1 MISAST
7 KTTLT
12 CINHVS
18 NEMNCLRHAN
28 RRLIQTNKALA
39 LLPPIEQSLP
49 AIPALSHTHLTPRTC
64 IAHASSSSTR
74 WKTRQTKDHF
84 AREAKVAGLKSR
96 AAFKLLELDSK
107 HHIFRKGGTVV
118 DLGYAPGS
126 WSQVAVSRTSPGGRV
141 LGIDIIPAQPPR
153 GASSIQGNFLSPEV
167 QAEVRRYVRD
177 PALGRARARVT
188 MSKKGETEAEEEDGA
203 TEEDVESEGRGVLR
217 MAQETKTK
225 ENEQP
230 DQQEQQPDEEVEKE
244 EAQLSV
250 RKKDLR
256 DGRVVDVV
264 LSDMSAPWEQTTG
277 HWIRSVS
284 NPYFRMMNT
293 SGTAFRDHAGS
304 MDLCNAALTF
314 CYDTLRTG
322 GHFMCK
328 FYQGSEDK
336 AFENRLKKLFDKVH
350 KEKPESSRKESKEAY
365 FVALRR
371 KPEIPRELVFPD
383 EYIEENEFP
392 E

>member
-1 MISAST
+1 
-7 KTTLT
+7 
-12 CINHVS
+12 
-18 NEMNCLRHAN
+18 MNCLRQTH
-28 RRLIQTNKALA
+28 RRLVQTNKALT
-39 LLPPIEQSLP
+39 LLPPPIGPSSSP
-49 AIPALSHTHLTPRTC
+49 AISGPPRHTHLTPRTS
-64 IAHASSSSTR
+64 IAHGSSSSTR
-74 WKTRQTKDHF
+74 WKTRQTRDHF

-107 HHIFRKGGTVV
+107 HHIFRKGATVV

-126 WSQVAVSRTSPGGRV
+126 WSQVAVSKTSPGGRV

-177 PALGRARARVT
+177 PALGRARTRVT
-188 MSKKGETEAEEEDGA
+188 MSKRGDGEVDEDEGA
-203 TEEDVESEGRGVLR
+203 TEEDVESEGRGVLS
-217 MAQETKTK
+217 MAQETTTK

-230 DQQEQQPDEEVEKE
+230 DQQDEQRQQQDQEAEQ

-264 LSDMSAPWEQTTG
+264 LSDMSAPWEQTSG
-277 HWIRSVS
+277 YWIRSVS
-284 NPYFRMMNT
+284 NPYLRMMNT

-371 KPEIPRELVFPD
+371 KPDVPRELVFPD
-383 EYIEENEFP
+383 EYAEENEFP

>member
-1 MISAST
+1 
-7 KTTLT
+7 
-12 CINHVS
+12 
-18 NEMNCLRHAN
+18 MNCLRQTH
-28 RRLIQTNKALA
+28 RRLVQCSKPLT
-39 LLPPIEQSLP
+39 LLPTIGASL
-49 AIPALSHTHLTPRTC
+49 AVIPAPSHGHLTPRTH
-64 IAHASSSSTR
+64 IAHGSSSSTR
-74 WKTRQTKDHF
+74 WKSRQTKDHF

-96 AAFKLLELDSK
+96 AAYKLLELDSK
-107 HHIFRKGGTVV
+107 HHIFRKGTTVV

-177 PALGRARARVT
+177 PALGRARARAV
-188 MSKKGETEAEEEDGA
+188 MSKRSPGEAEEEDGA
-203 TEEDVESEGRGVLR
+203 TEEEVESEGHGVLR
-217 MAQETKTK
+217 MAQETKKK
-225 ENEQP
+225 EDDQ
-230 DQQEQQPDEEVEKE
+230 DQQQADADAAKE
-244 EAQLSV
+244 EEEEQLSV

-304 MDLCNAALTF
+304 MVSLLADLFISFNSPFLFTLLPLLSSLPFASLKSALAEA
-314 CYDTLRTG
+314 
-322 GHFMCK
+322 M
-328 FYQGSEDK
+328 
-336 AFENRLKKLFDKVH
+336 AFLSPPGRISAML
-350 KEKPESSRKESKEAY
+350 P
-365 FVALRR
+365 
-371 KPEIPRELVFPD
+371 
-383 EYIEENEFP
+383 
-392 E
+392 

>member
-1 MISAST
+1 
-7 KTTLT
+7 
-12 CINHVS
+12 
-18 NEMNCLRHAN
+18 MNCLRQTH
-28 RRLIQTNKALA
+28 RRLIQSNKALT
-39 LLPPIEQSLP
+39 LLPHPIGASSLP
-49 AIPALSHTHLTPRTC
+49 AIAGPSQHTHLTPRTS
-64 IAHASSSSTR
+64 IAHGSSSSTR
-74 WKTRQTKDHF
+74 WKTRQTRDHF

-126 WSQVAVSRTSPGGRV
+126 WSQVAVSKTSPGGRV
-141 LGIDIIPAQPPR
+141 LGIDIIPAQPPK

-177 PALGRARARVT
+177 PALGRARTRVT
-188 MSKKGETEAEEEDGA
+188 MSKRGEGEVEEDEGA

-217 MAQETKTK
+217 MAQETTTK

-230 DQQEQQPDEEVEKE
+230 DQQDEQKQQQDEEAEQ

-264 LSDMSAPWEQTTG
+264 LSDMSAPWEQTSG
-277 HWIRSVS
+277 YWIRSVS
-284 NPYFRMMNT
+284 NPYLRMMNT

-322 GHFMCK
+322 GHFLCK

-371 KPEIPRELVFPD
+371 KPDVPRELVFPD
-383 EYIEENEFP
+383 EYVEENEFP

>member
-1 MISAST
+1 MY
-7 KTTLT
+7 
-12 CINHVS
+12 
-18 NEMNCLRHAN
+18 CLRQTH
-28 RRLIQTNKALA
+28 RRLVQGSKAPT
-39 LLPPIEQSLP
+39 LLPTIGASL
-49 AIPALSHTHLTPRTC
+49 ATTTALSHGHLTPRTH
-64 IAHASSSSTR
+64 IAHGSSSSTR
-74 WKTRQTKDHF
+74 WKSRQTKDHF
-84 AREAKVAGLKSR
+84 AREAKVNGLKSR
-96 AAFKLLELDSK
+96 AAYKLLELDSK
-107 HHIFRKGGTVV
+107 HHIFRKGTTVV

-177 PALGRARARVT
+177 PALGRPRARAV
-188 MSKKGETEAEEEDGA
+188 MSKRDPGEAEEEDGA
-203 TEEDVESEGRGVLR
+203 TEEEVESEGHGVLR

-225 ENEQP
+225 
-230 DQQEQQPDEEVEKE
+230 DEQQPDTEAAKDEEE
-244 EAQLSV
+244 QLSV

-304 MDLCNAALTF
+304 MVSLFLLS
-314 CYDTLRTG
+314 TLFSLFSPFSTLPL
-322 GHFMCK
+322 HF
-328 FYQGSEDK
+328 
-336 AFENRLKKLFDKVH
+336 
-350 KEKPESSRKESKEAY
+350 SSLHIS
-365 FVALRR
+365 
-371 KPEIPRELVFPD
+371 
-383 EYIEENEFP
+383 
-392 E
+392 

>member
-1 MISAST
+1 
-7 KTTLT
+7 
-12 CINHVS
+12 
-18 NEMNCLRHAN
+18 
-28 RRLIQTNKALA
+28 LA
-39 LLPPIEQSLP
+39 
-49 AIPALSHTHLTPRTC
+49 AVPALSHGHHLTPRTH
-64 IAHASSSSTR
+64 IAYGSSSSTR
-74 WKTRQTKDHF
+74 WKSRQTKDHF

-96 AAFKLLELDSK
+96 AAYKLLELDSK
-107 HHIFRKGGTVV
+107 HHIFRKGTTVV

-177 PALGRARARVT
+177 PALGRPRARAI
-188 MSKKGETEAEEEDGA
+188 MSKRGPGEAEEEDGA
-203 TEEDVESEGRGVLR
+203 TEEEVESEGHGVLR
-217 MAQETKTK
+217 MTQETKTK
-225 ENEQP
+225 EDEQ
-230 DQQEQQPDEEVEKE
+230 DQQQPDAEAAKE
-244 EAQLSV
+244 EEEQLSV

-304 MDLCNAALTF
+304 MVSLSCLYSF
-314 CYDTLRTG
+314 S
-322 GHFMCK
+322 F
-328 FYQGSEDK
+328 FS
-336 AFENRLKKLFDKVH
+336 LF
-350 KEKPESSRKESKEAY
+350 SSFSQSSPSYCPFRI
-365 FVALRR
+365 L
-371 KPEIPRELVFPD
+371 
-383 EYIEENEFP
+383 
-392 E
+392 

>member
-1 MISAST
+1 MYCLRQTHRRLTKAYTLLPTIGASCPAISASAPSHIPFT
-7 KTTLT
+7 PKT
-12 CINHVS
+12 S
-18 NEMNCLRHAN
+18 
-28 RRLIQTNKALA
+28 
-39 LLPPIEQSLP
+39 
-49 AIPALSHTHLTPRTC
+49 
-64 IAHASSSSTR
+64 IAHGSSSSTR
-74 WKTRQTKDHF
+74 WKTRQTRDHF

-107 HHIFRKGGTVV
+107 HHIFRRGSTVV

-126 WSQVAVSRTSPGGRV
+126 WSQVAVSKTSPGGRV

-153 GASSIQGNFLSPEV
+153 GASSIQGNFLSAEV

-188 MSKKGETEAEEEDGA
+188 MSKQGEGEAEEEDGA
-203 TEEDVESEGRGVLR
+203 TEEDIESQGRGVLSL
-217 MAQETKTK
+217 AQETRPK
-225 ENEQP
+225 ETVEQPEQQDHQP
-230 DQQEQQPDEEVEKE
+230 DQEAEQ

-328 FYQGSEDK
+328 FYQGAEDK
-336 AFENRLKKLFDKVH
+336 AFETRLKKLFDKVH

-371 KPEIPRELVFPD
+371 KSDVPRELVFPD
-383 EYIEENEFP
+383 EFVDENEFP

>member
-1 MISAST
+1 MLQGFILWCVSSFSSCDDHHVPLSL
-7 KTTLT
+7 KLWKPDRRVVPSLS

-18 NEMNCLRHAN
+18 HSMNCLRQTH
-28 RRLIQTNKALA
+28 RRLIQTNKALT
-39 LLPPIEQSLP
+39 LLPPPIAPSSLP
-49 AIPALSHTHLTPRTC
+49 AISGPSQHTHLTPRTS

-74 WKTRQTKDHF
+74 WKTRQTRDHF

-107 HHIFRKGGTVV
+107 HRIFRKGGTVV

-126 WSQVAVSRTSPGGRV
+126 WSQVAVSKTSPGGRV

-167 QAEVRRYVRD
+167 QAEVRKYVRD
-177 PALGRARARVT
+177 PALGRARTRVT
-188 MSKKGETEAEEEDGA
+188 MSKRGEDEVEEDEGA
-203 TEEDVESEGRGVLR
+203 TEEDVETEGRGVLR
-217 MAQETKTK
+217 MAQETATK

-230 DQQEQQPDEEVEKE
+230 DQQDEQKQQDEEAEQ

-264 LSDMSAPWEQTTG
+264 LSDMSAPWDQTSG
-277 HWIRSVS
+277 YWIRSVS
-284 NPYFRMMNT
+284 NPYLRMMNT

-304 MDLCNAALTF
+304 MVSLFAFASTLYLLISSVSPSPSTSSFF
-314 CYDTLRTG
+314 CC
-322 GHFMCK
+322 F
-328 FYQGSEDK
+328 S
-336 AFENRLKKLFDKVH
+336 
-350 KEKPESSRKESKEAY
+350 
-365 FVALRR
+365 
-371 KPEIPRELVFPD
+371 IP
-383 EYIEENEFP
+383 
-392 E
+392 

>member
-1 MISAST
+1 
-7 KTTLT
+7 
-12 CINHVS
+12 
-18 NEMNCLRHAN
+18 MNCLRQTH
-28 RRLIQTNKALA
+28 RRLVSSNKALT
-39 LLPPIEQSLP
+39 LLP
-49 AIPALSHTHLTPRTC
+49 AIGASCPAISASAPSHIPLTSRTS
-64 IAHASSSSTR
+64 IAHGSSSSTR
-74 WKTRQTKDHF
+74 WKTRQTRDHF

-126 WSQVAVSRTSPGGRV
+126 WSQVAVSKTSPGGRV

-177 PALGRARARVT
+177 PTLGRARARVT
-188 MSKKGETEAEEEDGA
+188 MSKQGEGEAEEEEGA
-203 TEEDVESEGRGVLR
+203 TEEDVESQARGVLS
-217 MAQETKTK
+217 MAQETRPK
-225 ENEQP
+225 ETAEQP
-230 DQQEQQPDEEVEKE
+230 DQQDRQADEEAEQ

-250 RKKDLR
+250 REKDLR

-304 MDLCNAALTF
+304 M
-314 CYDTLRTG
+314 
-322 GHFMCK
+322 
-328 FYQGSEDK
+328 FYQGAEDK
-336 AFENRLKKLFDKVH
+336 AFENRLKKLFDK
-350 KEKPESSRKESKEAY
+350 ESKEAY

-371 KPEIPRELVFPD
+371 KPDVPRELVFPD
-383 EYIEENEFP
+383 EFVEENKFP

>member
-1 MISAST
+1 
-7 KTTLT
+7 
-12 CINHVS
+12 
-18 NEMNCLRHAN
+18 MNCLRQTH
-28 RRLIQTNKALA
+28 RRLVQSHKALT
-39 LLPPIEQSLP
+39 LLPPPIAASSLP
-49 AIPALSHTHLTPRTC
+49 VISGSSQHPHLTPRTS

-74 WKTRQTKDHF
+74 WKTRQTRDHF

-107 HHIFRKGGTVV
+107 HRIFRKGGTVV

-126 WSQVAVSRTSPGGRV
+126 WSQVAVSKTSPGGRV

-177 PALGRARARVT
+177 PALGRARTRVT
-188 MSKKGETEAEEEDGA
+188 MSKRGEDEIEEEEGA

-217 MAQETKTK
+217 MAQETTTK

-230 DQQEQQPDEEVEKE
+230 DQQDEQKQQQDEEAEQ

-264 LSDMSAPWEQTTG
+264 LSDMSAPWDQTSG
-277 HWIRSVS
+277 YWIRSVS
-284 NPYFRMMNT
+284 NPYLRMMNT

-371 KPEIPRELVFPD
+371 KPDVPRELVFPD
-383 EYIEENEFP
+383 EYVEDNEFP

>member
-1 MISAST
+1 
-7 KTTLT
+7 
-12 CINHVS
+12 
-18 NEMNCLRHAN
+18 MNCLRQTH
-28 RRLIQTNKALA
+28 RRLVQSNKAPA
-39 LLPPIEQSLP
+39 LLSPIGASLP
-49 AIPALSHTHLTPRTC
+49 AISIAPSQLHLTPRTS
-64 IAHASSSSTR
+64 IAHGSSSSTR
-74 WKTRQTKDHF
+74 WKTRQTRDHF

-126 WSQVAVSRTSPGGRV
+126 WSQVAVSKTSPGGRV

-167 QAEVRRYVRD
+167 QAEVRKYVRD
-177 PALGRARARVT
+177 PALGRARARAT
-188 MSKKGETEAEEEDGA
+188 MSKRGEGELEEEEGA
-203 TEEDVESEGRGVLR
+203 TEEDVESEDRDVLR
-217 MAQETKTK
+217 MAQETTTK
-225 ENEQP
+225 EHE
-230 DQQEQQPDEEVEKE
+230 QQEEQKQQPDEETDQ

-250 RKKDLR
+250 RKRDLR

-264 LSDMSAPWEQTTG
+264 LSDMSAPWEQTSG
-277 HWIRSVS
+277 YWIRSVS
-284 NPYFRMMNT
+284 NPYLRMMNT

-314 CYDTLRTG
+314 CYDTLRTN
-322 GHFMCK
+322 GHFLCK
-328 FYQGSEDK
+328 FYQGAEDK

-371 KPEIPRELVFPD
+371 KPDVPRELVFPD
-383 EYIEENEFP
+383 EYVEENEFP

>member
-1 MISAST
+1 
-7 KTTLT
+7 
-12 CINHVS
+12 
-18 NEMNCLRHAN
+18 MNCLRQAN

-39 LLPPIEQSLP
+39 LLPPIEQSLL

-203 TEEDVESEGRGVLR
+203 TEEEVESEGCGVLR

-230 DQQEQQPDEEVEKE
+230 VQQEQQPDEDSKGQKNHQVEPE
-244 EAQLSV
+244 WYVAE
-250 RKKDLR
+250 D
-256 DGRVVDVV
+256 
-264 LSDMSAPWEQTTG
+264 
-277 HWIRSVS
+277 
-284 NPYFRMMNT
+284 
-293 SGTAFRDHAGS
+293 
-304 MDLCNAALTF
+304 
-314 CYDTLRTG
+314 
-322 GHFMCK
+322 
-328 FYQGSEDK
+328 SEP
-336 AFENRLKKLFDKVH
+336 L
-350 KEKPESSRKESKEAY
+350 
-365 FVALRR
+365 
-371 KPEIPRELVFPD
+371 
-383 EYIEENEFP
+383 
-392 E
+392 

>member
-1 MISAST
+1 
-7 KTTLT
+7 
-12 CINHVS
+12 
-18 NEMNCLRHAN
+18 MNCLRQTTH
-28 RRLIQTNKALA
+28 RRLLQSNRALG
-39 LLPPIEQSLP
+39 LLPPIETCRL
-49 AIPALSHTHLTPRTC
+49 AIPALSHANLTPRTF
-64 IAHASSSSTR
+64 IAHGSSSSIR
-74 WKTRQTKDHF
+74 WKTRQTRDHF

-153 GASSIQGNFLSPEV
+153 GASSIQGNFLSAEV

-188 MSKKGETEAEEEDGA
+188 MSKRGEGEEEEGP
-203 TEEDVESEGRGVLR
+203 TEEEVESESRGILR
-217 MAQETKTK
+217 MAQETKTT
-225 ENEQP
+225 ETETEQP
-230 DQQEQQPDEEVEKE
+230 GSQEEEEQDQQQQQQQQQQQKSDQEAEKDQ

-371 KPEIPRELVFPD
+371 KPDVPRELVFPD
-383 EYIEENEFP
+383 EYLEANEFP

>member
-1 MISAST
+1 
-7 KTTLT
+7 
-12 CINHVS
+12 
-18 NEMNCLRHAN
+18 MNCLRQTH
-28 RRLIQTNKALA
+28 RRLIQNTKALT
-39 LLPPIEQSLP
+39 LLPTIGASL
-49 AIPALSHTHLTPRTC
+49 AATPALPHTHLTPRTS
-64 IAHASSSSTR
+64 IAHGSSSSTR
-74 WKTRQTKDHF
+74 WKSRQTKDHF

-96 AAFKLLELDSK
+96 AAYKLLELDSK
-107 HHIFRKGGTVV
+107 HHIFRKGATVV

-153 GASSIQGNFLSPEV
+153 GASSIQGNFLSAEV

-177 PALGRARARVT
+177 PALGRARTRVA
-188 MSKKGETEAEEEDGA
+188 MSKRDPGEAEEEDGA
-203 TEEDVESEGRGVLR
+203 TEEDVESEGRGVLS

-225 ENEQP
+225 EDDGN
-230 DQQEQQPDEEVEKE
+230 QQQADAEAAKE
-244 EAQLSV
+244 EEEQLSV

-256 DGRVVDVV
+256 DGRVVDIV

-328 FYQGSEDK
+328 FYQGAEDK

-371 KPEIPRELVFPD
+371 KPDVPREAVFPN
-383 EYIEENEFP
+383 EVGEENEFP